1 MKRGKNRSHPVRVRI
16 YRFLHLLGP
25 EIETKLHSR
34 FMVLLVLVSAVSLVL
49 SSEPSIASRY
59 FPLFVTLEA
68 FASSFFLLEYLLRLW
83 SSPEQNPD
91 RSSLSCRLHY
101 VFSVMG
107 MVDLASF
114 LPFFLL
120 AAGYDQASVLILLQL
135 MRLFKLTRYSPAFGL
150 LADVLK
156 DEAESLLVAITLM
169 FIIFIFASVGIY
181 TFEHEVQPEAFGS
194 IPHAMWWAIVTL
206 TTVGYGDVTPV
217 TVYGKIFATL
227 ITIVGVGLVSLP
239 AGIIASGFTEQLRLR
254 REQFQSE
261 VEQLI
266 DEDGELTEQDLAE
279 LNTDR
284 KELGL
289 NRDKAQL
296 IISQVQNREK
306 GHRKRN
312 PSENGK
318 SGNQE

>member
-1 MKRGKNRSHPVRVRI
+1 MIRGKSTSQSVRVRI

-25 EIETKLHSR
+25 EVEKKLHSR
-34 FMVLLVLVSAVSLVL
+34 CMVLLVLASAVALVL
-49 SSEPSIASRY
+49 SSEPSIADHY
-59 FPLFVTLEA
+59 FLLFMILEA
-68 FASSFFLLEYLLRLW
+68 FASSIFLLEYLLRLW
-83 SSPEQNPD
+83 SSPEQDLN
-91 RSSLSCRLHY
+91 RSTLSCRLHY

-107 MVDLASF
+107 LVDLASF

-120 AAGYDQASVLILLQL
+120 ASGYDQTSVLILLQL

-254 REQFQSE
+254 RERFQSE

-266 DEDGELTEQDLAE
+266 DEDGELTEQDLAD

-289 NRDKAQL
+289 NSDKAQL
-296 IISQVQNREK
+296 IISQVKNREQ
-306 GHRKRN
+306 GYRRKYQAKN
-312 PSENGK
+312 PDKE
-318 SGNQE
+318 E

>member
-1 MKRGKNRSHPVRVRI
+1 MSRDTITSQSVRVRI

-25 EIETKLHSR
+25 EVEKKIHSR
-34 FMVLLVLVSAVSLVL
+34 FMVLLVLVSAIALVL
-49 SSEPSIASRY
+49 SSEPSIASKY
-59 FPLFVTLEA
+59 FPLFMTLEA

-91 RSSLSCRLHY
+91 RPTLSCRLHY

-107 MVDLASF
+107 LVDLASF

-120 AAGYDQASVLILLQL
+120 ASGYDQTSVLILLQL

-156 DEAESLLVAITLM
+156 DEAESLMVAMTLM

-181 TFEHEVQPEAFGS
+181 TFEHEIQPEAFGS

-254 REQFQSE
+254 RERFESE

-266 DEDGELTEQDLAE
+266 REDGELTEQDME
-279 LNTDR
+279 DLNTDR
-284 KELGL
+284 RELGL

-296 IISQVQNREK
+296 IISQVQNRERNYRR
-306 GHRKRN
+306 RKQS
-312 PSENGK
+312 PIGK
-318 SGNQE
+318 SRKEE